1 MEEVVS
7 RDFLLHEKPDVI
19 IDVIDATNIERNLY
33 LFTQIR
39 ELGIPVVI
47 ALNMMDVVQ
56 KSGDKIDVD
65 KLSAE
70 FGVPVV
76 EISALKNKNI
86 DKLIDVAKK
95 EAGKNQGILKN
106 FSKEAEKVIEDIE
119 NISEKIKGH
128 KASRWVSI
136 KLLERDEKIHD
147 EVKLLEEEIKKL
159 DKIIEDA
166 EEAFDNDGEV
176 LVTDERYNYVSS
188 VVGRTVKKVR
198 GKEITSDKI
207 DRIVTNRFLAIPI
220 FAIIMF
226 AVYFVAVTI
235 VGGPVNDWWADGVM
249 GDGLGGLVGGWLE
262 AANVSEVVQ
271 SLVVDGVG
279 GVLGF
284 LPVIACLFL
293 LISILED
300 VGYMARI
307 AFILDRI
314 FRKFGLS
321 GKSFIPIL
329 MGTGCS
335 VPGIMGTRT
344 IENDNDRRMTIM
356 VGSFMPCGA
365 KTEII
370 ALFASTLF
378 VSADGSRPLWWFSPL
393 LYFTG
398 ILAVIISGVMLKK
411 TKKFHGDPAP
421 FIMELP
427 SYHLPSAK
435 NVLRATFNRC
445 KAFVIK
451 AGTIILLSSIAI
463 WFLTR
468 VDFSFHF
475 LAEDDINNSILAT
488 IGRHI
493 SIIFA
498 PLGFG
503 DWMATVASVTGL
515 VAKEVVVSTYG
526 IMAGGDDSLP
536 GLVMTQFT
544 MLSAFSFMVF
554 NQLTI
559 PCFAAVGAIREE
571 MHDFRWTW
579 YAIIYQLGFSYT
591 IALMIYQIGLVV
603 TGNAPTIWTGI
614 ALVVL
619 AVYLFFLFRPDKYK
633 GTYKVKRSVKE

>member
-262 AANVSEVVQ
+262 AANVS
-271 SLVVDGVG
+271 
-279 GVLGF
+279 
-284 LPVIACLFL
+284 
-293 LISILED
+293 
-300 VGYMARI
+300 
-307 AFILDRI
+307 
-314 FRKFGLS
+314 
-321 GKSFIPIL
+321 
-329 MGTGCS
+329 
-335 VPGIMGTRT
+335 
-344 IENDNDRRMTIM
+344 
-356 VGSFMPCGA
+356 
-365 KTEII
+365 
-370 ALFASTLF
+370 
-378 VSADGSRPLWWFSPL
+378 
-393 LYFTG
+393 
-398 ILAVIISGVMLKK
+398 
-411 TKKFHGDPAP
+411 
-421 FIMELP
+421 
-427 SYHLPSAK
+427 
-435 NVLRATFNRC
+435 
-445 KAFVIK
+445 
-451 AGTIILLSSIAI
+451 
-463 WFLTR
+463 
-468 VDFSFHF
+468 
-475 LAEDDINNSILAT
+475 
-488 IGRHI
+488 
-493 SIIFA
+493 
-498 PLGFG
+498 
-503 DWMATVASVTGL
+503 
-515 VAKEVVVSTYG
+515 
-526 IMAGGDDSLP
+526 
-536 GLVMTQFT
+536 
-544 MLSAFSFMVF
+544 
-554 NQLTI
+554 
-559 PCFAAVGAIREE
+559 
-571 MHDFRWTW
+571 
-579 YAIIYQLGFSYT
+579 
-591 IALMIYQIGLVV
+591 
-603 TGNAPTIWTGI
+603 
-614 ALVVL
+614 
-619 AVYLFFLFRPDKYK
+619 
-633 GTYKVKRSVKE
+633 